1 MRSGKAE
8 ASLDSLKV
16 AVLFFCLAVFHAVA
30 VGAAHQHHSAA
41 PVPESRTATRS
52 SPIQFRLVGESNVFT
67 RRVPI
72 GGAAAEIQGLLQSLR
87 YGTDFRYV
95 LENLPTEKKLHLEL
109 GFAELL
115 ARRPGERVFVVEAN
129 GRILFDNLDIV
140 AQAGGPQRAVILHCE
155 LEPSSKLELRFIG
168 RHGDAIVNYVR
179 VLGLGQE
186 IILGPAAGR
195 FLSSSPLAPYDL
207 EKSQIVVGK
216 ESVCPPHAMPLGGIG
231 TGSFEILPDG
241 SFSNF
246 TIGNS
251 WESPVTGLQGTFL
264 VVRAKHRSFVGEARL
279 LRAGKHSSPYSNLKP
294 MEASTYS
301 ARFPCAELE
310 FFDSNFPLEV
320 KVQAVAPIVP
330 YDLGLSSVP
339 AALVLVEVT
348 NPNNYPVASGVAL
361 SWEDFIGRGGS
372 GEPGDVF
379 GQASLLV
386 HNDAGSAELVGVHL
400 SSLEPQLGRRGS
412 FLGDQFVGAVTTG
425 VVVTRLL
432 HWDPSTPT
440 VPWLK
445 EFIRSGR
452 LTPRRERPEY
462 WSTSQ
467 GRSGTS
473 AAVVA
478 AAFNLAPKESRRIP
492 FVVAWYYPHFLE
504 RGASQSRTASYAT
517 RFASSVGAAF
527 YLTSELNDLLSKI
540 GSWHAELSDCDLPS
554 WLRHSL
560 LNSAARCV
568 ANSVWWR
575 GEPVR
580 WWRSTNSGK
589 GMLANDLMA
598 MVPEAWFHR
607 FFGEL
612 AFPIA
617 PPDRAND
624 SFHAAKAGGEGT
636 PAVSNRPENLLDV
649 QSARALRLLKWA
661 ETTTHPLKADLGF
674 GSSAESFKKSVED
687 PVSRAD
693 VSGTFF
699 ADWPTTITG
708 DLRVYKL
715 LWATAAAHAL
725 AVLLEGSE
733 AEAERTVYAALG
745 KELKQQAVR
754 QLEQLESSWAREGA
768 EGASSFAALFAADYA
783 FRETRGE
790 GLLDGRLNDFVRS
803 LVVRHLPADTVVP
816 LEYPPPRGAISTPLV
831 LNPWLAAEAIE
842 LGYANAGFE
851 IAARQA
857 RLAAHPQNNPWGPA
871 FYVDVATGQPLGGF
885 NDVAAIGVW
894 AVLDALA
901 GVRYDPSRESLR
913 VLPRLPLE
921 IGDHVFL
928 PVLTPYFHGRLEYDS
943 HEGEWKLSI
952 DRIKLRDGVAELRL
966 RHIVTV
972 DPDDPGGL
980 REITILVP
988 FTLEVGQD
996 LFYRQGIATLSDS
1009 PVGITW

>member
-1 MRSGKAE
+1 MRSDKGE
-8 ASLDSLKV
+8 TSLRLLTV
-16 AVLFFCLAVFHAVA
+16 AVLFFCLVSFHPACW
-30 VGAAHQHHSAA
+30 GAASQPRSAA
-41 PVPESRTATRS
+41 QLAESRTVTRS
-52 SPIQFRLVGESNVFT
+52 PSIQFRLVGESNVFT
-67 RRVPI
+67 RRIPI
-72 GGAAAEIQGLLQSLR
+72 GGATAEIQGLLQSFR

-95 LENLPTEKKLHLEL
+95 LENLPTDKKLYLEL

-115 ARRPGERVFVVEAN
+115 ARRPGERVFLVEAN
-129 GRILFDNLDIV
+129 GRVLFDNLDIV
-140 AQAGGPQRAVILHCE
+140 AQAGGTQRALILRCE
-155 LEPSSKLELRFIG
+155 LEPSSKLDLRFIG
-168 RHGDAIVNYVR
+168 KHGDAIVNYVR

-195 FLSSSPLAPYDL
+195 FLSSSLVAPYDL
-207 EKSQIVVGK
+207 EKSRVVVSK
-216 ESVCPPHAMPLGGIG
+216 ESICPPHGMPLGGIG

-251 WESPVTGLQGTFL
+251 WECPVTGLQGTFI
-264 VVRAKHRSFVGEARL
+264 VVRAKHRSFAGEARL
-279 LRAGKHSSPYSNLKP
+279 LRAGKHSSPYSNIKP
-294 MEASTYS
+294 MEASSYS

-310 FFDSNFPLEV
+310 FFDSSFPLDV
-320 KVQAVAPIVP
+320 RVQAVAPVVP
-330 YDLGLSSVP
+330 YDLTLSGVP
-339 AALVLVEVT
+339 GALVLVEVS

-372 GEPGDVF
+372 GEPGDIF
-379 GQASLLV
+379 GQAALLV
-386 HNDAGSAELVGVHL
+386 HNDAGSAELMGVHL

-440 VPWLK
+440 IPWLK

-478 AAFNLAPKESRRIP
+478 AAFNLAPKEIRRIP

-504 RGASQSRTASYAT
+504 RGSSQSRTASYVD

-527 YLTSELNDLLSKI
+527 YLTSEINDLLSKVS
-540 GSWHAELSDCDLPS
+540 SWHAELYDCDLPP
-554 WLRHSL
+554 WLRHCL

-580 WWRSTNSGK
+580 WWRSTDSGK
-589 GMLANDLMA
+589 GMLVDDLMA
-598 MVPEAWFHR
+598 MAPEAWFHR

-612 AFPIA
+612 APPVA
-617 PPDRAND
+617 PPDGAAD
-624 SFHAAKAGGEGT
+624 SFHLALAEEVGT
-636 PAVSNRPENLLDV
+636 PAVQDSSADLLDV
-649 QSARALRLLKWA
+649 QSARNLRLWKWV
-661 ETTTHPLKADLGF
+661 EESTTHPLKPERVIS
-674 GSSAESFKKSVED
+674 SSAELFKKSGEAA
-687 PVSRAD
+687 VSRAEP
-693 VSGTFF
+693 SGTVF

-715 LWATAAAHAL
+715 LWLTAAAQARAAL
-725 AVLLEGSE
+725 AAGSE
-733 AEAERTVYAALG
+733 AEPDGTVYAALAR
-745 KELKQQAVR
+745 ELTQQALR
-754 QLEQLESSWAREGA
+754 QLEELESSWAREGA
-768 EGASSFAALFAADYA
+768 EGAPSFAAIFAADYA
-783 FRETRGE
+783 FHETRGK
-790 GLLDGRLNDFVRS
+790 GLLDGRFNDFVRS
-803 LVVRHLPADTVVP
+803 LVIRHLPADTVVP
-816 LEYPPPRGAISTPLV
+816 LEFPAQRGAISTPLV
-831 LNPWLAAEAIE
+831 LNPWLAAVAIE
-842 LGYANAGFE
+842 RGYANAGFE

-857 RLAAHPQNNPWGPA
+857 RLTAHPQNNPWGPA
-871 FYVDVATGQPLGGF
+871 FYVDVGTAQPLGGF

-894 AVLDALA
+894 AVLDAVV
-901 GVRYDPSRESLR
+901 GVRYDQARESLR
-913 VLPRLPLE
+913 VVPRLPFE

-943 HEGEWKLSI
+943 HEGEWKLSVY
-952 DRIKLRDGVAELRL
+952 RIKRRDGVAGIRL
-966 RHIVTV
+966 RHVVTA
-972 DPDDPGGL
+972 DPDYPGGL
-980 REITILVP
+980 REITLPVP
-988 FTLEVGQD
+988 LILEVGQE
-996 LFYRQGIATLSDS
+996 LLYRAGHCQ
-1009 PVGITW
+1009 VE